1 MKKLFALL
9 LALTMVF
16 ALAACGGSEKPP
28 ANSGDNQLLEDLQDA
43 VGGKDGGDTD
53 QSDASQTD
61 DSDKGSGGNGGKAWP
76 AADYMPDG
84 IAYAG
89 GGEIVVVVADEG
101 GHMIYVDGAAKSD
114 FDDYVAQLESAGL
127 TGDVTD
133 YGGGAYTYGGESGS
147 FYANLTYYGDRTQ
160 TTMDEVNG
168 EIVDVEYNFHISLG
182 TTN

>member
-1 MKKLFALL
+1 MKKLFGLL
-9 LALTMVF
+9 LALTMAL
-16 ALAACGGSEKPP
+16 ALAACGQGS
-28 ANSGDNQLLEDLQDA
+28 
-43 VGGKDGGDTD
+43 
-53 QSDASQTD
+53 
-61 DSDKGSGGNGGKAWP
+61 GGKAWP
-76 AADYMPDG
+76 AADYIPDG
-84 IAYAG
+84 VAYAG
-89 GGEIVVVVADEG
+89 GGEIVVVVADMG
-101 GHMIYVDGAAKSD
+101 GTPGSDFVYVNGATKSD